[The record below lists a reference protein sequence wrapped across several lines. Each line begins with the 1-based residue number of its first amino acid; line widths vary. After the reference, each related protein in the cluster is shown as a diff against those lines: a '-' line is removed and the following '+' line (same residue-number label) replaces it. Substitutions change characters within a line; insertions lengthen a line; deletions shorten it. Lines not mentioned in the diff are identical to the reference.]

1 MGCKSG
7 RDLLFGDNEIIKA
20 ESIRAHYNK
29 KNDKNPYNN
38 NKDNN
43 KDNNDS
49 IPLNNNTLNL
59 MQYNNINNIQNPE
72 MNFAQKNDESSAI
85 LNMYGSQRSSLD
97 MNLQK
102 EITTEKNE
110 YPQKVIFLINKIRSN
125 PLMYANVV
133 EESIKNIKV
142 TKNHKI
148 IYSNEVKVALHR
160 GEEAFRE
167 AINQLKQT
175 EPMMPLRFNPQ
186 LCIPLPENEVELN
199 EKNYLK
205 EAVDKM
211 RGRNTNIEIY
221 YKDLI
226 KIPEVSVLLMIV
238 DDNSKNVA
246 KKRDTL
252 LNKDFKFIG
261 CNCKYIGKNFVAHF
275 SFSR

>member
-1 MGCKSG
+1 MGCKCG

-29 KNDKNPYNN
+29 KNNKNPYNS

>member
-1 MGCKSG
+1 
-7 RDLLFGDNEIIKA
+7 
-20 ESIRAHYNK
+20 
-29 KNDKNPYNN
+29 
-38 NKDNN
+38 
-43 KDNNDS
+43 
-49 IPLNNNTLNL
+49 
-59 MQYNNINNIQNPE
+59 
-72 MNFAQKNDESSAI
+72 
-85 LNMYGSQRSSLD
+85 
-97 MNLQK
+97 
-102 EITTEKNE
+102 
-110 YPQKVIFLINKIRSN
+110 
-125 PLMYANVV
+125 
-133 EESIKNIKV
+133 
-142 TKNHKI
+142 
-148 IYSNEVKVALHR
+148 
-160 GEEAFRE
+160 
-167 AINQLKQT
+167 
-175 EPMMPLRFNPQ
+175 MMPLRFNPQ

>member
-1 MGCKSG
+1 MGCKCG

>member
-1 MGCKSG
+1 MGCKCG

-110 YPQKVIFLINKIRSN
+110 YPQKVTFLINKIRSN

>member
-1 MGCKSG
+1 MGCKCG

-29 KNDKNPYNN
+29 KNNKNPYNN

-43 KDNNDS
+43 DS
-49 IPLNNNTLNL
+49 IPFNNNTLNL

-72 MNFAQKNDESSAI
+72 MNFARKNDESSAI
-85 LNMYGSQRSSLD
+85 INMYGSQRSSLD

-102 EITTEKNE
+102 EVITEKNE

-186 LCIPLPENEVELN
+186 LCIPLPENEVQLN

>member
-1 MGCKSG
+1 MGCKCG
-7 RDLLFGDNEIIKA
+7 RDLLFGDNEIIKD

-148 IYSNEVKVALHR
+148 ICSNEVKVALHR

-167 AINQLKQT
+167 AINQVKQT

>member
-1 MGCKSG
+1 MGCKCG

-29 KNDKNPYNN
+29 KNNKNPYN
-38 NKDNN
+38 NN

-85 LNMYGSQRSSLD
+85 INMYGSQRSSLD

-102 EITTEKNE
+102 DVITEKNE

-186 LCIPLPENEVELN
+186 LCIPLPENEVQLN